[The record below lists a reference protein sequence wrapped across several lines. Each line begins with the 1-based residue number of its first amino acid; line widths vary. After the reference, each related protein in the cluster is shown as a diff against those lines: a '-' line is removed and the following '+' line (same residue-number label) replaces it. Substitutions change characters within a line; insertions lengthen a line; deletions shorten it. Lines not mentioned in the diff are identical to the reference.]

1 MDEDP
6 SNDVNYEIC
15 KYKYLKAFFCK
26 ENSNFELHSTM
37 DIRIK
42 ESTFNKWIEDVRCFS
57 EIMEPVEK
65 ILIEANRIPDGCY
78 LDDVQEIDEAS
89 YNSPNL

>member
-6 SNDVNYEIC
+6 SNDANYEN
-15 KYKYLKAFFCK
+15 YKYLKAFICK
-26 ENSNFELHSTM
+26 ENSNFEVHTIVK
-37 DIRIK
+37 IRIK
-42 ESTFNKWIEDVRCFS
+42 ESTFNKWMEDAEQFAA
-57 EIMEPVEK
+57 IMEPVHK
-65 ILIEANRIPDGCY
+65 ILIQHNRLADGYY